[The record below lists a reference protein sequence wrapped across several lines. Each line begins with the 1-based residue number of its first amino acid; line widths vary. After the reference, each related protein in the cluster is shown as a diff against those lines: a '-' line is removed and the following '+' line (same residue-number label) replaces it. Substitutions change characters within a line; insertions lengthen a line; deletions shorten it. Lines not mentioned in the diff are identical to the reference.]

1 MIEVPLNPGLPDGDW
16 ACLRPLAGHDE
27 IVTDGA
33 GIASAAQLLDR
44 LLVQVPGTSIRPGKA
59 WDLAICDRD
68 RLLASVYRRC
78 FGDRIEGTSLCRRCG
93 ERFDLGFSLAAL
105 IDSHAPNGKVEV
117 EGPDREGVFSL
128 ENGCRFR
135 LPNSHD
141 QRKVQ
146 DLEPQS
152 AVTALLEACVVE
164 ATQEPDPDRLQAAM
178 EQVGP
183 VLAEDLEAS
192 CPNCGAE
199 QRVPFDIQSFL
210 LQALARE
217 KPFLTR
223 EVHRIAMAYRWS
235 LDEILGLSREER
247 RTYVRHIEA
256 DAGSPG
262 PGS

>member
-27 IVTDGA
+27 MVIDGA
-33 GIASAAQLLDR
+33 GIASVTQLLDR
-44 LLVQVPGTSIRPGKA
+44 LLVQVPGTSVRPGKA

-78 FGDRIEGTSLCRRCG
+78 FGDRIDGTSLCRRCG

-164 ATQEPDPDRLQAAM
+164 ATQKPDPDRLQAAM

-256 DAGSPG
+256 DAGSPR